1 MDHHQREPLEVAILG
16 FLMQGPL
23 HGYDLHRRVEGEL
36 GRIWTIGLSNLYGA
50 LKRLEKAGYITC
62 TLAPQENRPPRK
74 VYALWPAG
82 QEEFLDWVQRP
93 VRAMREVRI
102 ALLAKLYFHRMLDLE
117 GTAALIAAQ
126 EAICRERVTWLEQSA
141 AQCAPH
147 DFARLVFDFRRRQV
161 QAILDWLAAC
171 RQEYVTE
178 MNNGQWP
185 MNNERCTGSQGATL
199 AAPSRGVSA

>member
-1 MDHHQREPLEVAILG
+1 MEHPRREPLEVAILG

-23 HGYDLHRRVEGEL
+23 HGYDLHRRVEDEL

-50 LKRLEKAGYITC
+50 LKRLEKAGQITC
-62 TLAPQENRPPRK
+62 TLTPQESRPPRK
-74 VYALWPAG
+74 VYTITPAG
-82 QEEFLDWVQRP
+82 RDIFLDWVQHP
-93 VRAMREVRI
+93 VPAMRKVRI
-102 ALLAKLYFHRMLDLE
+102 EFLAKLYFHRTLNLE

-126 EAICRERVTWLEQSA
+126 EAMCRERIAGLEQSA

-171 RQEYVTE
+171 RQEADKSDVPIRRLRT
-178 MNNGQWP
+178 
-185 MNNERCTGSQGATL
+185 S
-199 AAPSRGVSA
+199 